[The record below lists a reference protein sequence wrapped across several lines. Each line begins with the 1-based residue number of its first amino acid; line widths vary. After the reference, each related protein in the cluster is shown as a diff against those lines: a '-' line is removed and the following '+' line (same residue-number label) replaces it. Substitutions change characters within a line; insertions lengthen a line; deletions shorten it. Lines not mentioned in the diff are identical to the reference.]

1 MPGGLR
7 NDWARGSMALRL
19 SMLGLKR
26 LPMMWGRLLLLGLK
40 RLPTMWGRL
49 LLLGLLLLGLLKTHR
64 TQLNLIPGSQRLQM
78 VPRHHA
84 LGLGYTGFRG
94 YGLEPLLDAGLLA
107 GGVGPWRR

>member
-1 MPGGLR
+1 MPGPLR
-7 NDWARGSMALRL
+7 NDWARGSMVLRL
-19 SMLGLKR
+19 SMLGDRWLLMLPMMGARWPLMGLMR
-26 LPMMWGRLLLLGLK
+26 LPMMGSR
-40 RLPTMWGRL
+40 
-49 LLLGLLLLGLLKTHR
+49 LLLLGLLKTHR
-64 TQLNLIPGSQRLQM
+64 AQLNLIPGSQRLQM